1 MADFQSSLLATEI
14 ESVLTGAVVF
24 NQSTKLTESQKAQA
38 RANIGATALGNGI
51 AIISHFDTQEE
62 LEAAI
67 TDPKA
72 GDAYSVG
79 SSVPYNLY
87 IYDHLRGD
95 WVDYGPIRST
105 DISARFAQNISV
117 GVDAWEEDTTV
128 FADYIFKAAIPLAEV
143 TGADFPIVAFSPSD
157 AVGGNYCPIAFCF
170 DGYVEIWARAIPAEG
185 ITIPAI
191 TFIVQDDIQGATGTN
206 TKGIT
211 NAGGGIATGGV
222 GTAQLANGSV
232 TSEKI
237 AAGAVSQTFT
247 ATIPTDGWTAYQNY
261 YVYTTTINGLL
272 ASDAPIVDLN
282 LSGKNGEELVSLT
295 EAWGN
300 VLRAGVNSSGQFYIY
315 FSEAPTVDIPIK
327 IMVVRK

>member
-24 NQSTKLTESQKAQA
+24 NQSTKLSESQKAQA

-62 LEAAI
+62 LEAAV

-79 SSVPYNLY
+79 SSVPYNLF
-87 IYDHLRGD
+87 IYDHLRND

-117 GVDAWEEDTTV
+117 GVDAWDEDTTV
-128 FADYIFKAAIPLAEV
+128 FVDYTFKATIPLAEV

-211 NAGGGIATGGV
+211 NAGGGIATGGI

-237 AAGAVSQTFT
+237 AAGAVSK
-247 ATIPTDGWTAYQNY
+247 NY
-261 YVYTTTINGLL
+261 TSVV
-272 ASDAPIVDLN
+272 ASDAWTGDIAPYTAEVMVNGILSSDTPDIDLVA
-282 LSGKNGEELVSLT
+282 SDTFTDAEAQI
-295 EAWGN
+295 EAWGY
-300 VLRAGVNSSGQFYIY
+300 VYKATTGTGKITFYAT
-315 FSEAPTVDIPIK
+315 EKPTVDMQVQIK
-327 IMVVRK
+327 AVRK